1 MLAVLLL
8 VLLVAAVPELPPPA
22 TLTAQGLPAPHPFPT
37 RPPSATRLFLIAVRQ
52 IAGLTAGAP
61 LCYEVTGHIP

>member
-8 VLLVAAVPELPPPA
+8 VLLVAAVSELPPPA

-37 RPPSATRLFLIAVRQ
+37 RPPSATRLFLIA
-52 IAGLTAGAP
+52 AGAGPGLTAPVVSWYKGAR
-61 LCYEVTGHIP
+61 Y